1 VIDPVID
8 PGTDPGIDSG
18 IDVCVVGGGPA
29 GLATALHCTRRGL
42 SVVVLEPRQTPV
54 DKACGEGLMPQT
66 RAALADLVGP
76 GVVAGMPLR
85 GISYLDAGGR
95 CAVAPF
101 RRGEGLG
108 TRRTDLHAALAA
120 AVTAAGVEVRPSR
133 VSDIEQDARG
143 VRAGGVSARYL
154 VAADGLHSP
163 IRSALGLTR
172 PDRRAARYGLRRHFE
187 VAPWTDV
194 VEVHWGASA
203 EAYVT
208 PVAAGLVGVA
218 VLSTQRQ
225 PFEAHLQQFPALRD
239 RLPGAAT
246 TRTLG
251 AGPLRQRAAARRAGR
266 VLLVGDA
273 AGYVD
278 ALTGEGL
285 ALALNSAQV
294 LADCLAADRPEAYEA
309 AWRRESRRA
318 RLLTEALLWA
328 AGRPRLR
335 AAIVP
340 AAQRLPGVFSAV
352 VDQLA
357 GAAR

>member
-1 VIDPVID
+1 MINPVISSV
-8 PGTDPGIDSG
+8 T
-18 IDVCVVGGGPA
+18 DVCVVGGGPA

-66 RAALADLVGP
+66 RAALTELVGSR
-76 GVVAGMPLR
+76 AIEGMPLR
-85 GISYLDAGGR
+85 GISYLDATGR
-95 CAVAPF
+95 RAVAPF
-101 RRGEGLG
+101 RRGDGLG
-108 TRRTDLHAALAA
+108 ARRTDLHAALAA
-120 AVTAAGVEVRPSR
+120 AVTAAGVDVRPRR
-133 VSDIEQDARG
+133 VSSVEQDDQG

-163 IRSALGLTR
+163 IRGALGLTR
-172 PDRRAARYGLRRHFE
+172 PDSRPARYGLRRHFE

-208 PVAAGLVGVA
+208 PVASGLVGVA

-225 PFEAHLQQFPALRD
+225 PFEAHLRQFPVLRD
-239 RLPGAAT
+239 RLPEVAT

-251 AGPLRQRAAARRAGR
+251 AGPLRQRATARRAGR

-285 ALALNSAQV
+285 ALALASARV

-318 RLLTEALLWA
+318 RLLTEGLLWA

-340 AAQRLPGVFSAV
+340 AARRLPAVFGAA